1 MRILIIIICTILS
14 LTGVPQWIADTRC
27 PLLCAMLY
35 PLFHANFFHLAVNML
50 AVWPLYSPQ
59 RKNKGLL
66 LLTSWIISCLVWP
79 LAPHPVVGI
88 SNLLYASI
96 GCLSPVLRPGY
107 WRSPA
112 VIIFYLMTFG
122 MVLLSAVAGWSHIA
136 ALALGIIVSL
146 IRTRYYGT

>member
-122 MVLLSAVAGWSHIA
+122 MVFLPAVAGWSHIA

>member
-14 LTGVPQWIADTRC
+14 LTGVPQWIADTRF

-50 AVWPLYSPQ
+50 AVWPLYSPL

-66 LLTSWIISCLVWP
+66 LLTSWIISCLVWL

-107 WRSPA
+107 WCSPA

-122 MVLLSAVAGWSHIA
+122 MVFLPAVAGWSHIA